1 MKTQTTK
8 TTKQPEKKHSL
19 KISKACAV
27 KFTAFC
33 KARGLRIDFATE
45 QALSL
50 WMKETERAK

>member
-1 MKTQTTK
+1 MKTK
-8 TTKQPEKKHSL
+8 PAKRPEPKHSL

-45 QALSL
+45 QALVL

>member
-1 MKTQTTK
+1 MKTK
-8 TTKQPEKKHSL
+8 TTKQPEQKHSL

-33 KARGLRIDFATE
+33 KTRGLRIDFATE
-45 QALSL
+45 QALAG